1 MKKIHILLIEDNKLV
16 RDGIATRLKKQPDM
30 LVVAAAGN
38 REKILMRI
46 KKHNPD
52 IALLDLGLGH
62 QNSLQ
67 VAELFK
73 KDFQEV
79 KVVVMGLIPP
89 ESDIFEFV
97 RLGVSGFILKDA
109 TVSEFIK
116 TIRSVYQGN
125 YILPAHLTDSLFSQ
139 IVEHAINR
147 FKPSVIDES
156 FRMTKREKQVIEL
169 IYDGSTNKEI
179 AQKLN
184 ISTSTVKSHVHKIL
198 EKLAINTRFQIAKH
212 VNLHNPDKTTTGTD

>member
-1 MKKIHILLIEDNKLV
+1 
-16 RDGIATRLKKQPDM
+16 
-30 LVVAAAGN
+30 
-38 REKILMRI
+38 LMRI